1 MTIDGI
7 IIGASRGWNFP
18 VYSKQLLIAH
28 LPMLLD
34 TRIHSALQIG
44 LGSAATLDAL
54 ATYPTLDRIDSV
66 EINDAVVRGSRLFEE
81 SRVFEDPRVRVIVE
95 DALHLLLRSQESYDL
110 VVSDGKQNAEMAS
123 NWKLLSHEFYSLA
136 LSRLSEHGLFVQ
148 WIPIHSLHSDFR
160 IILRT
165 AAEVFP
171 VLDVFYDPPTSVILV
186 GSRHPLAGR
195 PRMSRASYQELRI
208 GSDLRGFFIPGPRDL
223 LRRWIAGR
231 EQVLEGVG
239 SGPVNT
245 WDRAPLEFA
254 PYRASAEDLARA
266 GAENVRLLVSMY
278 QRARPL
284 APADFRAPDQGWKRA
299 TELVHQASMKLQ
311 EGNARDARELARQAL
326 AERPGHPMAVRMVK
340 LLASTPRGL
349 E

>member
-1 MTIDGI
+1 
-7 IIGASRGWNFP
+7 
-18 VYSKQLLIAH
+18 
-28 LPMLLD
+28 ML
-34 TRIHSALQIG
+34 AQ
-44 LGSAATLDAL
+44 
-54 ATYPTLDRIDSV
+54 P
-66 EINDAVVRGSRLFEE
+66 
-81 SRVFEDPRVRVIVE
+81 IVE

-110 VVSDGKQNAEMAS
+110 VVSDGKQNAEFAS

-148 WIPIHSLHSDFR
+148 WIPIDSLHSDFR

-186 GSRHPLAGR
+186 GGRQPLAGR
-195 PRMSRASYQELRI
+195 PRMSRASFR
-208 GSDLRGFFIPGPRDL
+208 GTRVASDLRGFLIPGPRDL

-231 EQVLEGVG
+231 EQVLESAGAA
-239 SGPVNT
+239 PLNT

-254 PYRASAEDLARA
+254 PYQASAEDLARA
-266 GAENVRLLVSMY
+266 GAENVRLLVSAH

-284 APADFRAPDQGWKRA
+284 APAELRAPDEGWARA
-299 TELVHQASMKLQ
+299 TELVYQANLKIH
-311 EGNARDARELARQAL
+311 EDDPRAARELARQAL
-326 AERPGHPMAVRMVK
+326 VESPGHPMAVRTLR
-340 LLASTPRGL
+340 LLASAPRGL